1 MKMAEQAFHDSFLT
15 LAACLNKPVLQ
26 VDIDA
31 SRFDAVEKAFAKEA
45 AHRKRSWTVFHL
57 LLEGFHM
64 IAVDMCVPQDMDQIA
79 RSEAA
84 GVGYEVGQQ
93 GVAGNVEGHAQTQV
107 A

>member
-1 MKMAEQAFHDSFLT
+1 
-15 LAACLNKPVLQ
+15 
-26 VDIDA
+26 
-31 SRFDAVEKAFAKEA
+31 
-45 AHRKRSWTVFHL
+45 
-57 LLEGFHM
+57 M